1 VVEAAA
7 ARTGTVMGIFV
18 SDPDAAQRYLEA
30 GCRYLAVGGDITFL
44 GNAANACA
52 LVLRDRLTQM
62 RSGG

>member
-1 VVEAAA
+1 M
-7 ARTGTVMGIFV
+7 GTFV
-18 SDPDAAQRYLEA
+18 SHPDAAQRYLEA
-30 GCRYLAVGGDITFL
+30 GCRYLAVRGDITFL